1 MRASPNCGWG
11 RSYPGSA
18 NRLQGLRD
26 VMAMHREG
34 LLDAEEFK
42 AAKRALLGLCAT
54 GRFRGLDL
62 TTTV

>member
-1 MRASPNCGWG
+1 MHRRTEALPLVAFGDEEAIVT
-11 RSYPGSA
+11 PGSA

-42 AAKRALLGLCAT
+42 AAKRALLGL
-54 GRFRGLDL
+54 
-62 TTTV
+62 